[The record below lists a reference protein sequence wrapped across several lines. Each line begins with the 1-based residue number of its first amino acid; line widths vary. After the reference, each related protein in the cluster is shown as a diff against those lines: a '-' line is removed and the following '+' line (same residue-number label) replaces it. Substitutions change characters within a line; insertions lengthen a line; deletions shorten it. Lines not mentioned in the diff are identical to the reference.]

1 MRGATGK
8 FTYLQGLRR
17 PILCLAS
24 LLCFCSCG
32 GLALQAAPSSAASA
46 ASPSSAP
53 SVTFK
58 FDFPGADPDHYTIA
72 VSSDGHAVYD
82 SDGKLSLQSD
92 EGDPFHLEFTISQST
107 RARVF
112 DLAQKARYFNGKID
126 SGKKGLANT
135 GAKTLVYQDG
145 EKIAQATYNYS
156 PLPAVQEL
164 TALFQQLSM
173 TLEFGRRLEYYR
185 HYQKTALDEELK
197 HMEEQSKQSG
207 LQEVAAVAPILQQ
220 IVNDSSLMNVV
231 RARAQRLLAA
241 PAK

>member
-1 MRGATGK
+1 MRGTRGE
-8 FTYLQGLRR
+8 FTYRQRLRR
-17 PILCLAS
+17 QILGWAS
-24 LLCFCSCG
+24 LLCFCCCC
-32 GLALQAAPSSAASA
+32 GLAQPAAPSA
-46 ASPSSAP
+46 SAP

-58 FDFPGADPDHYTIA
+58 FDFPGADPDHYAIA
-72 VSSDGHAVYD
+72 ISSDGQAVYD
-82 SDGKLSLQSD
+82 SNGKLSLQSD
-92 EGDPFHLEFTISQST
+92 EGDPFHLEFAVSPPTLS
-107 RARVF
+107 RVF
-112 DLAQKARYFNGKID
+112 ELTQKAGYFDGKID

-145 EKIAQATYNYS
+145 EKIAKATYNYS

-197 HMEEQSKQSG
+197 HMEEQSNQGG
-207 LQEVAAVAPILQQ
+207 LEEVAAVAPILRQ

-241 PAK
+241 PAKMTSR

>member
-17 PILCLAS
+17 PLLYWAS

-32 GLALQAAPSSAASA
+32 GLAQQAAPSASA
-46 ASPSSAP
+46 PASASGPAP

-58 FDFPGADPDHYTIA
+58 FDFPGADPDHYAIA
-72 VSSDGHAVYD
+72 VSLDGHAVYD
-82 SDGKLSLQSD
+82 SNGKLSLQSD
-92 EGDPFHLEFTISQST
+92 EGDPFHLEFNISQPT
-107 RARVF
+107 RAHVF
-112 DLAQKARYFNGKID
+112 DLAQKARYFAGKID

-145 EKIAQATYNYS
+145 EKIVQATYNYS
-156 PLPAVQEL
+156 SLPAVQEL
-164 TALFQQLSM
+164 TTLFQQLSM

-185 HYQKTALDEELK
+185 HYQKTALDEELRR
-197 HMEEQSKQSG
+197 MEEQSNQGG